1 MNNYLMRIILSI
13 ILGVCFF
20 QNTQAQ
26 TINLNESFIQ
36 QNLRTAQLLGKFDPT
51 FSFTSLPIHTGKK
64 GVKIDPSLI
73 GSKEYGTTLKTF
85 LGKYGTLKILPV
97 DFLMEFSSHHPY
109 SRNNGSMIPNRGYQ
123 QLVSF
128 GFFAELGPLSIQFK
142 PESVYAENR
151 DFEGFPDSHYDATWF
166 RRFGLWNSMD
176 LPERFG
182 EKAYKKSLFGQSSIR
197 LNYQGLSLGLSSE
210 NIWWGPSVRNSIM
223 MSNQAQGFN
232 NITFDTTRP
241 VKTLIGNFEWQVVT
255 GRLEASG
262 FRPPELPE
270 RFGNTELYYPKEDD
284 WRFYQGL
291 TITYSPKWVKG
302 LSLGFIRWVQFYG
315 EFAKQNK
322 DYFPVFDNLLR
333 KNDRYGLF
341 DGSLE
346 SGRDQAAGV
355 FGRWLW
361 QDAKTEIYAEYQMND
376 AKYDIRDLVLD
387 LDHARAY
394 TIGIR
399 KVFQKNP
406 TSKIYELLWERTRM
420 QQTSSRL
427 LREAGSWYEHSSVRH
442 GYTNNGEVMGAGI
455 GPGSNSHYLELAMI
469 DKLDRYGIAFEFIEQ
484 DNDFFIS
491 AFNEANDFRRY
502 WKDLNFHL
510 SVQKR
515 VKNFW
520 GRINLVYSRS
530 LNYQW
535 ELEDFTDPYY
545 HAGTDVD
552 NFHVNFNLTY
562 HFNFKQNKTKRPI
575 FNNTSL

>member
-51 FSFTSLPIHTGKK
+51 FSFTSLPIHTGEK

-97 DFLMEFSSHHPY
+97 DFLMEYSSHHPY

-151 DFEGFPDSHYDATWF
+151 NFNGFPDSHYDAIWSK
-166 RRFGLWNSMD
+166 RYILWNKID

-232 NITFDTTRP
+232 HITFDTTRP
-241 VKTLIGNFEWQVVT
+241 VKTFIGNFEWQLVT

-262 FRPPELPE
+262 FRPPEVPE
-270 RFGNTELYYPKEDD
+270 RFGSNELYFPKNDD
-284 WRFYQGL
+284 WRYYQGL

-302 LSLGFIRWVQFYG
+302 LSLGLIRWVQFYG
-315 EFAKQNK
+315 EFAKINR
-322 DYFPVFDNLLR
+322 DYFPVFAGIFRDDSFDYT
-333 KNDRYGLF
+333 NDVAI
-341 DGSLE
+341 
-346 SGRDQAAGV
+346 DQAGGV
-355 FGRWLW
+355 FARWLW
-361 QDAKTEIYAEYQMND
+361 QDAKAEIYTEYHMND
-376 AKYDIRDLVLD
+376 SKYNLRDLVLD
-387 LDHARAY
+387 MEHSRAY
-394 TIGIR
+394 TIGLR
-399 KVFQKNP
+399 KVFQKNIS
-406 TSKIYELLWERTRM
+406 SKIYELSWERTRM
-420 QQTSSRL
+420 QPSSSRR
-427 LREAGSWYEHSSVRH
+427 LRGAGSWYGHGAVRH

-455 GPGSNSHYLELAMI
+455 GPGSNSQYFELAMI
-469 DKLDRYGIAFEFIEQ
+469 DKLDRYGIAFELIEQ
-484 DNDFFIS
+484 DNDFLID
-491 AFNEANDFRRY
+491 AFDSGSRYGDYRRY
-502 WKDLNFHL
+502 WKDLNVHL
-510 SVQKR
+510 SVQK
-515 VKNFW
+515 KIKKFW

-545 HAGTDVD
+545 HAGTDVN
-552 NFHVNFNLTY
+552 NFHINFNLTY
-562 HFNFKQNKTKRPI
+562 HFNFKQNKTKPTI
-575 FNNTSL
+575 FDNTSL